1 MWLLTSEIAA
11 ESGLARG
18 LKSGEQPREVLRV
31 LPETEVE
38 MFSVIILAAGA
49 SLRMGGVNKQLSEI
63 GGVPV
68 FVLSALKFDRCE
80 KTAEIIIAAPEEF
93 CGDYRELAER
103 FGVKKLKSV
112 VCGGRTR
119 FESVKN
125 ALSAVDKSCGFI
137 AVHDGARP
145 LIDTAD
151 IERVFAD
158 AERFGAAIAACRAV
172 DTVKVVDESGFIVNT
187 PPRENLWYA
196 QTPQAFRRDLFEHC
210 AEKIGE
216 NEVTDDASVLEL
228 CGERV
233 KITEISSCNMK
244 ITRPDDLAAARAVFG
259 ERNGR

>member
-1 MWLLTSEIAA
+1 
-11 ESGLARG
+11 
-18 LKSGEQPREVLRV
+18 
-31 LPETEVE
+31 

-68 FVLSALKFDRCE
+68 FIMSALKFDKSK
-80 KTAEIIIAAPEEF
+80 KTAEIIIAAPEEY
-93 CGDYRELAER
+93 CEKYRELAEKS
-103 FGVKKLKSV
+103 GVKKLKCV
-112 VCGGRTR
+112 VCGGKTR

-125 ALSAVDKSCGFI
+125 ALSAVDKSCDFI

-158 AERFGAAIAACRAV
+158 AEKFGAAIAACKAV
-172 DTVKVVDESGFIVNT
+172 DTVKIVDENGFIVRT
-187 PPRENLWYA
+187 PPREKLWYA
-196 QTPQAFRRDLFEHC
+196 QTPQAFRRDLFEKC

-216 NEVTDDASVLEL
+216 NEVTDDASVLEI

-244 ITRPDDLAAARAVFG
+244 ITRPDDLSAARAVF
-259 ERNGR
+259 ESREVK

>member
-1 MWLLTSEIAA
+1 
-11 ESGLARG
+11 
-18 LKSGEQPREVLRV
+18 
-31 LPETEVE
+31 

-49 SLRMGGVNKQLSEI
+49 SLRMSGINKQLSEI

-68 FVLSALKFDRCE
+68 FIMSALKFDRCE

-93 CGDYRELAER
+93 CENYRELAER
-103 FGVKKLKSV
+103 FGVKKLSRV

-125 ALSAVDKSCGFI
+125 ALSAADKSCDFI

-145 LIDTAD
+145 LIDEKD

-158 AERFGAAIAACRAV
+158 AEKFGAAIAACKAV

-187 PPRENLWYA
+187 PPRENLFYA
-196 QTPQAFRRDLFEHC
+196 QTPQAFRRDLFEKC
-210 AEKIGE
+210 AREIGGR
-216 NEVTDDASVLEL
+216 EVTDDASVLEL

-233 KITEISSCNMK
+233 KITEISSCNLK
-244 ITRPDDLAAARAVFG
+244 ITRPDDLAAARAVF
-259 ERNGR
+259 EIRKIDGR

>member
-1 MWLLTSEIAA
+1 
-11 ESGLARG
+11 
-18 LKSGEQPREVLRV
+18 
-31 LPETEVE
+31 

-49 SLRMGGVNKQLSEI
+49 SMRMGGINKQLSEI

-68 FVLSALKFDRCE
+68 FIMSALKFDRCE

-93 CGDYRELAER
+93 CENYRERAER

-112 VCGGRTR
+112 ICGGKTR

-125 ALSAVDKSCGFI
+125 ALSAVSESCDFI

-145 LIDTAD
+145 LVDEKD

-158 AERFGAAIAACRAV
+158 AEKYGAAIAACRAV
-172 DTVKVVDESGFIVNT
+172 DTVKVVDESGFIVKT
-187 PPRENLWYA
+187 PPRENLFYA
-196 QTPQAFRRDLFEHC
+196 QTPQAFRRDLFEKC

-216 NEVTDDASVLEL
+216 QDVTDDASVLEL
-228 CGERV
+228 CGDRV

>member
-1 MWLLTSEIAA
+1 
-11 ESGLARG
+11 
-18 LKSGEQPREVLRV
+18 
-31 LPETEVE
+31 

-63 GGVPV
+63 GGAPV
-68 FVLSALKFDRCE
+68 FIMSALKFDKSE
-80 KTAEIIIAAPEEF
+80 KTAEIIIAAPEEY
-93 CGDYRELAER
+93 CEKYRELAEK
-103 FGVKKLKSV
+103 FGVRKLKCV
-112 VCGGRTR
+112 VCGGKTR

-125 ALSAVDKSCGFI
+125 ALSAVDKSCDFI

-158 AERFGAAIAACRAV
+158 AERFGAAIAACKAV
-172 DTVKVVDESGFIVNT
+172 DTVKIVDENGFIVKT

-196 QTPQAFRRDLFEHC
+196 QTPQAFRRDLFEKC

-216 NEVTDDASVLEL
+216 KEVTDDASVLEI

-233 KITEISSCNMK
+233 KITEITSCNMK
-244 ITRPDDLAAARAVFG
+244 ITRPDDLAAARAVFKSR
-259 ERNGR
+259 EVK

>member
-1 MWLLTSEIAA
+1 
-11 ESGLARG
+11 
-18 LKSGEQPREVLRV
+18 
-31 LPETEVE
+31 

-68 FVLSALKFDRCE
+68 FIMSTLKFDRCE

-93 CGDYRELAER
+93 CEKYRELAVR
-103 FGVKKLKSV
+103 FGVKKLKCV

-125 ALSAVDKSCGFI
+125 ALSASDKNCGFI

-145 LIDTAD
+145 LIDEKD
-151 IERVFAD
+151 IERVFTD

-172 DTVKVVDESGFIVNT
+172 DTVKIVDESGFIVKT
-187 PPRENLWYA
+187 PPRENLFYA
-196 QTPQAFRRDLFEHC
+196 QTPQAFRRDLFEKC
-210 AEKIGE
+210 AAKIGE
-216 NEVTDDASVLEL
+216 REVTDDASVLEI

-244 ITRPDDLAAARAVFG
+244 ITRPDDLAAARAVF
-259 ERNGR
+259 ESREVKQ

>member
-1 MWLLTSEIAA
+1 
-11 ESGLARG
+11 
-18 LKSGEQPREVLRV
+18 
-31 LPETEVE
+31 

-68 FVLSALKFDRCE
+68 FIMSALKFDRCE

-93 CGDYRELAER
+93 CEKYRELAVR
-103 FGVKKLKSV
+103 FGVKKLSCV
-112 VCGGRTR
+112 VCGGKTR

-125 ALSAVDKSCGFI
+125 ALSAADKSCDFI

-145 LIDTAD
+145 LIDEKD

-158 AERFGAAIAACRAV
+158 AEKFGAAIAACRAV

-187 PPRENLWYA
+187 PPRENLYYA
-196 QTPQAFRRDLFEHC
+196 QTPQAFRRDLFEKC

-216 NEVTDDASVLEL
+216 REVTDDASVLEL

-244 ITRPDDLAAARAVFG
+244 ITRLDDLAAARAVFG
-259 ERNGR
+259 EREVK

>member
-1 MWLLTSEIAA
+1 
-11 ESGLARG
+11 
-18 LKSGEQPREVLRV
+18 
-31 LPETEVE
+31 

-68 FVLSALKFDRCE
+68 FIMSTLKFDQCE

-93 CGDYRELAER
+93 CEKYRELAVR
-103 FGVKKLKSV
+103 FGVKKLKCV

-125 ALSAVDKSCGFI
+125 ALSASDKSCGFI

-145 LIDTAD
+145 LIDEKD

-172 DTVKVVDESGFIVNT
+172 DTVKIVDESGFIVKT
-187 PPRENLWYA
+187 PPRENLFYA
-196 QTPQAFRRDLFEHC
+196 QTPQAFRRDLFEKC
-210 AEKIGE
+210 AAKIGE
-216 NEVTDDASVLEL
+216 REVTDDASVLEF

-244 ITRPDDLAAARAVFG
+244 ITRPDDLAAARAVF
-259 ERNGR
+259 ESREVKQ

>member
-1 MWLLTSEIAA
+1 
-11 ESGLARG
+11 
-18 LKSGEQPREVLRV
+18 
-31 LPETEVE
+31 

-49 SLRMGGVNKQLSEI
+49 SLRMSGMNKQLSEI

-68 FVLSALKFDRCE
+68 FIMSALKFDRCE

-93 CGDYRELAER
+93 CEKYRELAVR
-103 FGVKKLKSV
+103 FGVKKLKCV
-112 VCGGRTR
+112 VCGGKTR

-125 ALSAVDKSCGFI
+125 ALSAVSKTCGFI

-158 AERFGAAIAACRAV
+158 AEKYGAAIAACRAV
-172 DTVKVVDESGFIVNT
+172 DTVKVVDESGFIVKT
-187 PPRENLWYA
+187 PPRENLFYA
-196 QTPQAFRRDLFEHC
+196 QTPQAFRRDLFEKC
-210 AEKIGE
+210 AEKLGE

-233 KITEISSCNMK
+233 KITEISACNMK
-244 ITRPDDLAAARAVFG
+244 ITRPDDLAAARAVFDSR
-259 ERNGR
+259 EVK

>member
-1 MWLLTSEIAA
+1 
-11 ESGLARG
+11 
-18 LKSGEQPREVLRV
+18 
-31 LPETEVE
+31 

-49 SLRMGGVNKQLSEI
+49 SLRMGGINKQLSEI

-68 FVLSALKFDRCE
+68 FIMSALKFDRCE

-93 CGDYRELAER
+93 CEKYRELAVR
-103 FGVKKLKSV
+103 FGVKKLKCV

-125 ALSAVDKSCGFI
+125 ALSAADKNCGFI

-145 LIDTAD
+145 LIDEKD
-151 IERVFAD
+151 IERVFTD

-172 DTVKVVDESGFIVNT
+172 DTVKIVDESGFIVKT
-187 PPRENLWYA
+187 PPRENLFYE
-196 QTPQAFRRDLFEHC
+196 QTPQAFRRDLFEKC
-210 AEKIGE
+210 AAKIGE
-216 NEVTDDASVLEL
+216 REVTDDASVLEI

-244 ITRPDDLAAARAVFG
+244 ITRPDDLAAARAVF
-259 ERNGR
+259 ESREVKQ

>member
-1 MWLLTSEIAA
+1 
-11 ESGLARG
+11 
-18 LKSGEQPREVLRV
+18 
-31 LPETEVE
+31 

-49 SLRMGGVNKQLSEI
+49 SLRMSGVNKQLSGI

-68 FVLSALKFDRCE
+68 FIMSALKFDRCE

-93 CGDYRELAER
+93 CEKYRELAVR
-103 FGVKKLKSV
+103 FGVKKLKCV
-112 VCGGRTR
+112 VCGGKTR

-125 ALSAVDKSCGFI
+125 ALSAVSKTCGFI

-158 AERFGAAIAACRAV
+158 AEKYGAAIAACRAV
-172 DTVKVVDESGFIVNT
+172 DTVKVVDESGFIVKT
-187 PPRENLWYA
+187 PPRENLFYA
-196 QTPQAFRRDLFEHC
+196 QTPQAFRRDLFEKC
-210 AEKIGE
+210 AEKLGE
-216 NEVTDDASVLEL
+216 NEVTDDASVLEF

-244 ITRPDDLAAARAVFG
+244 ITRPDDLAAARAVF
-259 ERNGR
+259 ESREVK

>member
-1 MWLLTSEIAA
+1 
-11 ESGLARG
+11 
-18 LKSGEQPREVLRV
+18 
-31 LPETEVE
+31 

-68 FVLSALKFDRCE
+68 FIMSALKFDRCE

-93 CGDYRELAER
+93 CEKYRELAVR
-103 FGVKKLKSV
+103 FGVKKLSCV

-125 ALSAVDKSCGFI
+125 ALSAADKSCGFI

-145 LIDTAD
+145 LIDEKN
-151 IERVFAD
+151 IERVFTD

-172 DTVKVVDESGFIVNT
+172 DTVKIVDESGFIVKT
-187 PPRENLWYA
+187 PPRENLFYA
-196 QTPQAFRRDLFEHC
+196 QTPQAFRRDLFEKC
-210 AEKIGE
+210 AEEIGE
-216 NEVTDDASVLEL
+216 REVTDDASVLEI

-244 ITRPDDLAAARAVFG
+244 ITRPDDLAAARAVF
-259 ERNGR
+259 ESREVKQ

>member
-1 MWLLTSEIAA
+1 
-11 ESGLARG
+11 
-18 LKSGEQPREVLRV
+18 
-31 LPETEVE
+31 

-49 SLRMGGVNKQLSEI
+49 SLRMSGVNKQLSEI

-68 FVLSALKFDRCE
+68 FIMSALKFDRCE

-93 CGDYRELAER
+93 CEKYRELAVR
-103 FGVKKLKSV
+103 FGVKKLKCV
-112 VCGGRTR
+112 VCGGKTR

-125 ALSAVDKSCGFI
+125 ALSAVSKTCGFI

-158 AERFGAAIAACRAV
+158 AEKFGAAIAACRAV
-172 DTVKVVDESGFIVNT
+172 DTVKVVDESGFIVKT
-187 PPRENLWYA
+187 PPREKLFYA
-196 QTPQAFRRDLFEHC
+196 QTPQAFRRDLFEKC
-210 AEKIGE
+210 AEKLGE

-233 KITEISSCNMK
+233 KITEISACNMK
-244 ITRPDDLAAARAVFG
+244 ITRPDDLAAARAVF
-259 ERNGR
+259 ESREVK

>member
-1 MWLLTSEIAA
+1 
-11 ESGLARG
+11 
-18 LKSGEQPREVLRV
+18 
-31 LPETEVE
+31 

-68 FVLSALKFDRCE
+68 FIMSALKFDRCE

-93 CGDYRELAER
+93 CEKYRELAVR
-103 FGVKKLKSV
+103 FGVKKLSCV

-125 ALSAVDKSCGFI
+125 ALSAADKSCDFI

-158 AERFGAAIAACRAV
+158 AEKFGAAIAACRAV
-172 DTVKVVDESGFIVNT
+172 DTVKVVDESGFIVKT
-187 PPRENLWYA
+187 PPRENLYYA
-196 QTPQAFRRDLFEHC
+196 QTPQAFRRDLFEKC

-216 NEVTDDASVLEL
+216 REVTDDASVLEL

-244 ITRPDDLAAARAVFG
+244 ITRLDDLAAARAVFG
-259 ERNGR
+259 EREVKR

>member
-1 MWLLTSEIAA
+1 
-11 ESGLARG
+11 
-18 LKSGEQPREVLRV
+18 
-31 LPETEVE
+31 

-68 FVLSALKFDRCE
+68 FIMSALKFDRCE

-93 CGDYRELAER
+93 CEKYRELAER
-103 FGVKKLKSV
+103 FGVKKLSRV

-125 ALSAVDKSCGFI
+125 ALSAADKSCGFI
-137 AVHDGARP
+137 AIHDGARP
-145 LIDTAD
+145 LIDEKD

-158 AERFGAAIAACRAV
+158 AEKFGAAIAACKAV
-172 DTVKVVDESGFIVNT
+172 DTVKVVDESGFIVKT
-187 PPRENLWYA
+187 PPRENLFYA
-196 QTPQAFRRDLFEHC
+196 QTPQAFRRDLFEKC
-210 AEKIGE
+210 ATEIGE
-216 NEVTDDASVLEL
+216 REVTDDASVLEL

-244 ITRPDDLAAARAVFG
+244 ITRPDDLAAARAVFD

>member
-1 MWLLTSEIAA
+1 
-11 ESGLARG
+11 
-18 LKSGEQPREVLRV
+18 
-31 LPETEVE
+31 

-49 SLRMGGVNKQLSEI
+49 SLRMSGVNKQLSEI

-68 FVLSALKFDRCE
+68 FIMSALKFDRCE

-93 CGDYRELAER
+93 CEKYRELAVR
-103 FGVKKLKSV
+103 FGVKKLKCV
-112 VCGGRTR
+112 VCGGKTR

-125 ALSAVDKSCGFI
+125 ALSAVSKTCGFI

-158 AERFGAAIAACRAV
+158 AEKFGAAIAACRAV
-172 DTVKVVDESGFIVNT
+172 DTVKVVDESGFIVKT
-187 PPRENLWYA
+187 PPREKLFYA
-196 QTPQAFRRDLFEHC
+196 QTPQAFRRDLFEKC
-210 AEKIGE
+210 AEKLGE

-244 ITRPDDLAAARAVFG
+244 ITRLDDLAAARAVF
-259 ERNGR
+259 ESREVK

>member
-1 MWLLTSEIAA
+1 
-11 ESGLARG
+11 
-18 LKSGEQPREVLRV
+18 
-31 LPETEVE
+31 

-68 FVLSALKFDRCE
+68 FIMSALKFDKSE
-80 KTAEIIIAAPEEF
+80 KTAEIIIAAPEEY
-93 CGDYRELAER
+93 CEKYRELAEK
-103 FGVKKLKSV
+103 FGVKKLKCV
-112 VCGGRTR
+112 VCGGKTR

-125 ALSAVDKSCGFI
+125 ALKYAGNEYI

-145 LIDTAD
+145 LIDTSD

-158 AERFGAAIAACRAV
+158 AEKFGAAIAACRAV
-172 DTVKVVDESGFIVNT
+172 DTVKIVDENGFIVRT

-196 QTPQAFRRDLFEHC
+196 QTPQAFRRDLFEKC

-216 NEVTDDASVLEL
+216 NEVTDDASVLEI

-233 KITEISSCNMK
+233 KITEIYSCNMK
-244 ITRPDDLAAARAVFG
+244 ITRPDDLAAARAVF
-259 ERNGR
+259 ESREVK

>member
-1 MWLLTSEIAA
+1 
-11 ESGLARG
+11 
-18 LKSGEQPREVLRV
+18 
-31 LPETEVE
+31 

-49 SLRMGGVNKQLSEI
+49 SLRMSGINKQLSEI

-68 FVLSALKFDRCE
+68 FIMSALKFDRCE

-93 CGDYRELAER
+93 CENYRELAER
-103 FGVKKLKSV
+103 FGVKKLSRV

-125 ALSAVDKSCGFI
+125 ALSAADKSCDFI

-145 LIDTAD
+145 LIDEKD

-158 AERFGAAIAACRAV
+158 AEKFGAAIAACKAV

-187 PPRENLWYA
+187 PPRENLFYA
-196 QTPQAFRRDLFEHC
+196 QTPQAFRRDLFEKC
-210 AEKIGE
+210 AREIGE
-216 NEVTDDASVLEL
+216 REVTDDASVLEL

-233 KITEISSCNMK
+233 KITEISSCNLK
-244 ITRPDDLAAARAVFG
+244 ITRPDDLAAARAVF
-259 ERNGR
+259 EIRKIDGR

>member
-1 MWLLTSEIAA
+1 
-11 ESGLARG
+11 
-18 LKSGEQPREVLRV
+18 
-31 LPETEVE
+31 

-68 FVLSALKFDRCE
+68 FIMSALKFDKSE
-80 KTAEIIIAAPEEF
+80 KTAEIIIAAPEEY
-93 CGDYRELAER
+93 CEKYRELADK
-103 FGVKKLKSV
+103 FGVKKLKCV
-112 VCGGRTR
+112 VCGGKTR

-125 ALSAVDKSCGFI
+125 ALKYAGNEYI

-145 LIDTAD
+145 LIDTSD

-158 AERFGAAIAACRAV
+158 AEKFGAAIAACRAV
-172 DTVKVVDESGFIVNT
+172 DTVKIVDENGFIVRT

-196 QTPQAFRRDLFEHC
+196 QTPQAFRRDLFEKC

-216 NEVTDDASVLEL
+216 NEVTDDASVLEI

-233 KITEISSCNMK
+233 KITEITSCNMK
-244 ITRPDDLAAARAVFG
+244 ITRPDDLAAARAVF
-259 ERNGR
+259 ESREVK

>member
-1 MWLLTSEIAA
+1 
-11 ESGLARG
+11 
-18 LKSGEQPREVLRV
+18 
-31 LPETEVE
+31 

-68 FVLSALKFDRCE
+68 FIMSALKFDKSE
-80 KTAEIIIAAPEEF
+80 KTAEIIIAAPEEY
-93 CGDYRELAER
+93 CEKYRELAEK
-103 FGVKKLKSV
+103 FGVKKLKCV
-112 VCGGRTR
+112 VCGGKTR

-125 ALSAVDKSCGFI
+125 ALKHAGNEYI

-145 LIDTAD
+145 LIDTSD

-158 AERFGAAIAACRAV
+158 AEKFGAAIAACRAV
-172 DTVKVVDESGFIVNT
+172 DTVKIVDENGIIVRT

-196 QTPQAFRRDLFEHC
+196 QTPQAFRRDLFEKG

-216 NEVTDDASVLEL
+216 NEVTDDASVLEI

-233 KITEISSCNMK
+233 KITEIYSCNMK
-244 ITRPDDLAAARAVFG
+244 ITRPDDLAAARAVF
-259 ERNGR
+259 ESREVK

>member
-1 MWLLTSEIAA
+1 
-11 ESGLARG
+11 
-18 LKSGEQPREVLRV
+18 
-31 LPETEVE
+31 

-68 FVLSALKFDRCE
+68 FIMSALKFDRCE

-93 CGDYRELAER
+93 CEKYRELAVR
-103 FGVKKLKSV
+103 FGVKKLSCV
-112 VCGGRTR
+112 VCGGKTR

-125 ALSAVDKSCGFI
+125 ALSAADKSCDFI

-145 LIDTAD
+145 LIDEKD

-158 AERFGAAIAACRAV
+158 AEKFGAAIVACRAV
-172 DTVKVVDESGFIVNT
+172 DTVKVVDESGFIVKT
-187 PPRENLWYA
+187 PPRENLFYA
-196 QTPQAFRRDLFEHC
+196 QTPQAFRRDLFERC
-210 AEKIGE
+210 AAEIGE
-216 NEVTDDASVLEL
+216 REVTDDASVLEL

-244 ITRPDDLAAARAVFG
+244 ITRLDDLAAARAVFG
-259 ERNGR
+259 EREVKR

>member
-1 MWLLTSEIAA
+1 
-11 ESGLARG
+11 
-18 LKSGEQPREVLRV
+18 
-31 LPETEVE
+31 

-68 FVLSALKFDRCE
+68 FIMSALKFDKSE
-80 KTAEIIIAAPEEF
+80 KTAEIIIAAPEEY
-93 CGDYRELAER
+93 CEKYRELAEK
-103 FGVKKLKSV
+103 FGVKKLKCV
-112 VCGGRTR
+112 VCGGKTR

-125 ALSAVDKSCGFI
+125 ALKHAGNEYI

-145 LIDTAD
+145 LIDTSD

-158 AERFGAAIAACRAV
+158 AEKFGAAIAACRAV
-172 DTVKVVDESGFIVNT
+172 DTVKIVDENGFIVRT

-196 QTPQAFRRDLFEHC
+196 QTPQAFRRDLFEKG

-228 CGERV
+228 CSERV
-233 KITEISSCNMK
+233 KITEIYSCNMK
-244 ITRPDDLAAARAVFG
+244 ITRPDDLAAARAVF
-259 ERNGR
+259 ESREVK

>member
-1 MWLLTSEIAA
+1 
-11 ESGLARG
+11 
-18 LKSGEQPREVLRV
+18 
-31 LPETEVE
+31 

-49 SLRMGGVNKQLSEI
+49 SLRMSGVNKQLSEI

-68 FVLSALKFDRCE
+68 FIMSALKFDRCE

-93 CGDYRELAER
+93 CEKYRELAVR
-103 FGVKKLKSV
+103 FGVKKLKCV
-112 VCGGRTR
+112 VCGGKTR

-125 ALSAVDKSCGFI
+125 ALSAVSKTCGFI

-158 AERFGAAIAACRAV
+158 AEKYGAEIAACRAV
-172 DTVKVVDESGFIVNT
+172 DTVKVVDESGFIVKT
-187 PPRENLWYA
+187 PPRENLFYA
-196 QTPQAFRRDLFEHC
+196 QTPQAFRRDLFEKC
-210 AEKIGE
+210 AEKLGE

-233 KITEISSCNMK
+233 KITEISACNMK
-244 ITRPDDLAAARAVFG
+244 ITRPDDLAAARAVF
-259 ERNGR
+259 ESREVK

>member
-1 MWLLTSEIAA
+1 
-11 ESGLARG
+11 
-18 LKSGEQPREVLRV
+18 
-31 LPETEVE
+31 

-68 FVLSALKFDRCE
+68 FIMSALKFDKSE
-80 KTAEIIIAAPEEF
+80 KTAEIIIAAPEEY
-93 CGDYRELAER
+93 CEKYRELAEK
-103 FGVKKLKSV
+103 FGVRKLKCV
-112 VCGGRTR
+112 VCGGKTR

-125 ALSAVDKSCGFI
+125 ALKYAGNEYI

-145 LIDTAD
+145 LIDTSD

-158 AERFGAAIAACRAV
+158 AEKFGAAIAACRAV
-172 DTVKVVDESGFIVNT
+172 DTVKIVDENGFIVRT

-196 QTPQAFRRDLFEHC
+196 QTPQAFRRDLFEKC

-228 CGERV
+228 CSERV

-244 ITRPDDLAAARAVFG
+244 ITRPDDLAAARAVF
-259 ERNGR
+259 ESREVK

>member
-1 MWLLTSEIAA
+1 
-11 ESGLARG
+11 
-18 LKSGEQPREVLRV
+18 
-31 LPETEVE
+31 

-68 FVLSALKFDRCE
+68 FIMSALKFDRCE

-93 CGDYRELAER
+93 CEKYRELAVR
-103 FGVKKLKSV
+103 FGVKKLSCV

-119 FESVKN
+119 FESAKN
-125 ALSAVDKSCGFI
+125 ALSAANKSCDFI

-158 AERFGAAIAACRAV
+158 AEKFGAAIAACRAV
-172 DTVKVVDESGFIVNT
+172 DTVKVVDESGFIVKT
-187 PPRENLWYA
+187 PPRENLYYA
-196 QTPQAFRRDLFEHC
+196 QTPQAFRRDLFEKC

-216 NEVTDDASVLEL
+216 REVTDDASVLEL

-259 ERNGR
+259 EREVKR